1 MGEELSNARTVRSL
15 LLIPWLRYVR
25 LKNGLAGPMTTA
37 RVHRLGD
44 YARNRSA
51 RKQKF

>member
-25 LKNGLAGPMTTA
+25 LKNGLAGPMADDNRKSTSA
-37 RVHRLGD
+37 WRLR
-44 YARNRSA
+44 A
-51 RKQKF
+51 